1 MDNRNTPNTRPP
13 RTAEEGPPR
22 TDRPEPRVAQSDAN
36 EGAQWLGPVA
46 RAADDQLF
54 ADFERSQI
62 TTKARQL
69 LLLPRTVVDALERE
83 REAQRERAD
92 TDQDDPPAP
101 ASAEAPPVVPSP
113 TADADLGHD
122 WHLVFDPEA
131 IRHVAD
137 ETQHGDR
144 ERRPQFKRW
153 VEKMARNGGKRL
165 VRDLPEQLDELL
177 EQFPNF
183 REAAQVIEAIGAV
196 HRHVPTQRQSEALL
210 LVGPPGVGKTFFIEA
225 FANLAHVD
233 LGPVS
238 LGSAQG
244 AFELTGTSQH
254 WSNPTPGKVWQLLA
268 EGDYANAILLLD
280 EIDKAGGDERYR
292 TSSALLDLLESRT
305 AGRFVDQALNIEID
319 ASMLWKIATA
329 NTIDA
334 IAPPVLSRLHVIA
347 IEAPS
352 DNQLRLIYLAQWRE
366 LVADLSR
373 PPELSRSVIR
383 QLIASR
389 EPPRVT
395 QRLLRIGLGRAL
407 HDRRRRVSDLPS
419 NQKEPRSQPIGFVR
433 PMSSP

>member
-1 MDNRNTPNTRPP
+1 MDNRNTRSTRPP
-13 RTAEEGPPR
+13 QTAEEGPPR
-22 TDRPEPRVAQSDAN
+22 TDRPEPRVTQSDAN

-62 TTKARQL
+62 TTKARQP

-92 TDQDDPPAP
+92 AEQDDPPAP
-101 ASAEAPPVVPSP
+101 APAEDPPTAPPP
-113 TADADLGHD
+113 TADVGHD

-183 REAAQVIEAIGAV
+183 REAAHVIEAIGAV

-305 AGRFVDQALNIEID
+305 AGRFVDQALNIEMD

>member
-1 MDNRNTPNTRPP
+1 MDNRNTPIAPPP
-13 RTAEEGPPR
+13 RMVEEGSPR
-22 TDRPEPRVAQSDAN
+22 TDRPGPRVARRVADEPAQS
-36 EGAQWLGPVA
+36 LGPVA
-46 RAADDQLF
+46 RQADDPLF
-54 ADFERSQI
+54 ADFERSQV
-62 TTKARQL
+62 TTKGRQP
-69 LLLPRTVVDALERE
+69 LLLPRAVVDALERE
-83 REAQRERAD
+83 REAQRGKAETEED
-92 TDQDDPPAP
+92 DQPAP
-101 ASAEAPPVVPSP
+101 APAKEPPVEPAPMV
-113 TADADLGHD
+113 DAGHD

-137 ETQHGDR
+137 EAEHGER

-153 VEKMARNGGKRL
+153 VAKMARHEGKRL
-165 VRDLPEQLDELL
+165 VRDLPEELDELV

-183 REAAQVIEAIGAV
+183 REAAHVIEALAAV
-196 HRHVPTQRQSEALL
+196 HRHVPTQRQSEVLL

-225 FANLAHVD
+225 FAKLAHVD

-238 LGSAQG
+238 LASAQG

-254 WSNPTPGKVWQLLA
+254 WSNCAPGKVWQLLA

-280 EIDKAGGDERYR
+280 EIDKTGGDERYR
-292 TSSALLDLLESRT
+292 TSGALLDLLESRT
-305 AGRFVDQALNIEID
+305 AGRFVDQALNIEVD

-329 NTIDA
+329 NTIDS

-347 IEAPS
+347 IEPPS

-373 PPELSRSVIR
+373 PPELSPSVIR

-407 HDRRRRVSDLPS
+407 HDRRRRVIDLPS
-419 NQKEPRSQPIGFVR
+419 KHQEATSRPIGFVHR
-433 PMSSP
+433 LESA

>member
-1 MDNRNTPNTRPP
+1 MDNRNTLSAPP
-13 RTAEEGPPR
+13 ARTVEEASPR
-22 TDRPEPRVAQSDAN
+22 IDPQEPRVAQSDAD

-46 RAADDQLF
+46 RAADDPLF
-54 ADFERSQI
+54 ADFERSQV
-62 TTKARQL
+62 TTKARQP
-69 LLLPRTVVDALERE
+69 LLLPRAVVDALERE
-83 REAQRERAD
+83 REEIEKK
-92 TDQDDPPAP
+92 
-101 ASAEAPPVVPSP
+101 SEEAPPVAPAEEPPVPVEPS
-113 TADADLGHD
+113 ADLGQD
-122 WHLVFDPEA
+122 WHTVFDRAA
-131 IRHVAD
+131 IRRAAD
-137 ETQHGDR
+137 EAQHGERDR
-144 ERRPQFKRW
+144 RTQFKRW
-153 VEKMARNGGKRL
+153 IEKMARNDGRRL
-165 VRDLPEQLDELL
+165 VSDIPEGLESLV

-183 REAAQVIEAIGAV
+183 AEAARVIEALVAV
-196 HRHVPTQRQSEALL
+196 HRHCPTQRQSDGML
-210 LVGPPGVGKTFFIEA
+210 LVGPPGVGKTYFVEA
-225 FANLAHVD
+225 FASMASVD
-233 LGPVS
+233 FGPVS

-254 WSNPTPGKVWQLLA
+254 WSNFAPGKVWQLLA
-268 EGDYANAILLLD
+268 EGDHANAVLLLD
-280 EIDKAGGDERYR
+280 EIDKAGGDDRYR

-305 AGRFVDQALNIEID
+305 ARRFVDQALDIEID

-347 IEAPS
+347 IEPPS

-373 PPELSRSVIR
+373 PPELSRSVVR

-419 NQKEPRSQPIGFVR
+419 NRQEPRSQPIGFVR